1 MQQTSFTL
9 VVRQLVQDAINSTD
23 LPFLSGSVEAVSPT
37 QVRFGLST
45 ELTNTQKLP
54 VILDAFPLELFNT
67 DSETNN
73 TILTLNLPEQRLE
86 KKSTTAVNIEPQTL
100 EIQSQ
105 AELRKFL
112 AKAFSAAN
120 KTTIGVRG
128 RTKAHVLGSHVVTL
142 QKTVSINGLNN
153 LAGMKVDTLV
163 PAPPGGFGAQ
173 IPADDPLDSIATIN
187 GSLIVSNPSQ
197 LTLTLGDVRHNVY
210 SAGVLLGECHVTN
223 LRLVPGEQTMPYEG
237 TLNVDDIV
245 DKANNFAN
253 FSKIMNGATDDGR
266 IPFEI
271 VGDKAY
277 VNGEHIE
284 YLDEVLS
291 QIKLR
296 VTPCVSVTQKAIPL
310 NKSYLD
316 MSLLLPDDEV
326 LDACDEKAPVS
337 GS

>member
-1 MQQTSFTL
+1 MAI
-9 VVRQLVQDAINSTD
+9 RRIVQDAINGTD

-45 ELTNTQKLP
+45 ELQNTQNLA
-54 VILDAFPLELFNT
+54 VTLDAFPLELYNT
-67 DSETNN
+67 EPETTD
-73 TILTLNLPEQRLE
+73 TILTLNIPEQRLE
-86 KKSTTAVNIEPQTL
+86 RKSTTPINIAPQTL

-112 AKAFSAAN
+112 GKAFSAAN

-128 RTKAHVLGSHVVTL
+128 RTKAHVLGSHVITL
-142 QKTVSINGLNN
+142 HKVVSINGLDN

-163 PAPPGGFGAQ
+163 PTPPGGFRAQ
-173 IPADDPLDSIATIN
+173 IPADDPSDSIATIN
-187 GSLIVSNPSQ
+187 GSLTVSNPSQ
-197 LTLTLGDVRHNVY
+197 LSLTLGDVKHKVY
-210 SAGVLLGECHVTN
+210 SVGVLLGECHVRN
-223 LRLVPGEQTMPYEG
+223 LSLVPGEQTLPYDG
-237 TLNVDDIV
+237 TLNVDTIV
-245 DKANNFAN
+245 DKANHFAT
-253 FSKIMNGATDDGR
+253 FGKIMDSATKDGR

-271 VGDKAY
+271 QGDKAY

-284 YLDEVLS
+284 YLDQVLS

-310 NKSYLD
+310 NKSYFD

-326 LDACDEKAPVS
+326 LEACDAEAPVS